1 MATTIPTNRS
11 VASTTAEHTADH
23 NLLHAR
29 YNGQPEGRAA
39 LSGTGQLMMPG
50 IEGSSLVTN
59 TLASNVVLY
68 SPWYLAAPLVID
80 QLVIEV
86 TTAGA
91 AGKLLRVGLY
101 NAGLDW
107 QPTTRL
113 ADTGNIAADGA
124 LGLRSTSV
132 SLTLPAGRYLTAV
145 NTDGTPA
152 IRGVRGGAQ
161 RYMGFNTALGSSGF
175 IAVWSGA
182 QTFGAM
188 PDPGTAATTN
198 TAASTAFT
206 SYVWCRVTTP

>member
-1 MATTIPTNRS
+1 MATTIPTDRS

-59 TLASNVVLY
+59 TLSSNVCLY
-68 SPWYLAAPLVID
+68 SPWYLAAPLAID

-91 AGKLLRVGLY
+91 AGKLIRVGLY
-101 NAGLDW
+101 NAGTDW
-107 QPTTRL
+107 QPTSRL
-113 ADTGNIAADGA
+113 ADGAVAADGA
-124 LGLRSTSV
+124 LGTRTLSV

-145 NTDGTPA
+145 NTDGVPA

-161 RYMGFNTALGSSGF
+161 RYLGYATTIGSSGF
-175 IAVWSGA
+175 IAVWSVAQAYGA
-182 QTFGAM
+182 F

-198 TAASTAFT
+198 TAASTAFI